1 MSAPPKN
8 RPALAIACLS
18 ASLFLQEVLLTRLF
32 SVILYHHFA
41 FIAISVGMLGLAAGG
56 VRVALWPERFTAES
70 AREDTRK
77 AAIRFAG
84 CAVGALAILAQLG
97 LSPDRYTVWRA
108 LGVGFV
114 YIVSFIPFYFGGVAI
129 ALIFTHSRKD
139 FAKLY
144 AIDLVAAGGS
154 GLLVAP
160 MLSAFGAPSA
170 LLLASLVA
178 ALGGVVAFSTTSSRE
193 KKLGVIVLGVIAFA
207 FIGDRAFGL
216 MRVRWAKEVEHA
228 KPSFEAWNAISRLAV
243 YDESFGPWALGTKYA
258 GPAPEGRLMDI
269 DASAATPILH
279 GMTGPGVEHLDAE
292 LTAVGYVASPH
303 DHSLVIGAGGGRDV
317 LCALRSG
324 MKHVDA
330 VEINPIIANDVMR
343 GKFQEY
349 SGGIYVDP
357 RVTVHVMDG
366 RSFVR
371 GSHDHFD
378 VIQASLVDTWASTA
392 AGAFALSENNLYTL
406 EAVTEYIDHLSP
418 DGVLTL
424 IRWQGPEVYR
434 LIVMV
439 NAAARSLGI
448 TDVGSHLAILE
459 TPNTPRPYV
468 TVTNLLFRKS
478 AWDAATVKKLEDK
491 AEATGFT
498 WVQHPLHAV
507 PGRTSEIA
515 RAADPLAEA
524 SRTEQYELSPSTDDW
539 PFFFYRPRHRFFAD
553 VIESPKRLYYDGP
566 YLLAEIFL
574 LSALLAFACLLLPLW
589 KRGRRALT
597 TAPKTAVALGSYF
610 VCIGIGFMFLEVS
623 MMQRFVLFLGHPTY
637 ALTAVMVA
645 LLLGAGAGSG
655 LAGKYG
661 GGDHGVPRGFY
672 AGALTA
678 AAIAVSAV
686 LHPAVFSATQQM
698 SFVMKIILTQVLVLP
713 LGVLM
718 GTLMPLGVA
727 RLTKVAPALV
737 PWAWGVNGFA
747 SVVGS
752 CLAVLLSMS
761 YGFSTTFHLA
771 AGCYGAAAVFA
782 FVAFRGTPSAA
793 HVADAAAESNG
804 DALPSGSAPQTLIT

>member
-1 MSAPPKN
+1 MSAATAPVKN

-56 VRVALWPERFTAES
+56 VRVALWPERFTEAS
-70 AREDTRK
+70 AGEDTRK
-77 AAIRFAG
+77 ASLRFAA
-84 CAVGALAILAQLG
+84 CAVGALAILAQMG

-114 YIVSFIPFYFGGVAI
+114 YVISFIPFYFGGVAI
-129 ALIFTHSRKD
+129 ALVFTHSRQH

-144 AIDLVAAGGS
+144 AIDLAAAGGS
-154 GLLVAP
+154 GLVVAP
-160 MLSAFGAPSA
+160 LLTMFGAPSA

-178 ALGGVVAFSTTSSRE
+178 ALGGVIAFSTTSARE
-193 KKLGVIVLGVIAFA
+193 KKLGWIVIGVVALA
-207 FIGDRAFGL
+207 FIGDRSFGL

-228 KPSFEAWNAISRLAV
+228 KPSYEAWNAISRLAV
-243 YDESFGPWALGTKYA
+243 YDEPFGPWALGTKYK
-258 GPAPEGRLMDI
+258 GPPPEGRLMDI

-279 GMTGPGVEHLDAE
+279 GMTGPGVEHLDSE
-292 LTAVGYVASPH
+292 LTAIGYVASPH

-324 MKHVDA
+324 MRHVDA

-343 GKFQEY
+343 GRFQEY

-406 EAVTEYIDHLSP
+406 EAITEYIDHLSD

-439 NAAARSLGI
+439 DAAARSLGI
-448 TDVGSHLAILE
+448 KDVGSHLAILE
-459 TPNTPRPYV
+459 APNTPRVAV
-468 TVTNLLFRKS
+468 TVTNLLFKKS
-478 AWDAATVKKLEDK
+478 PWDATSAKKLDDK
-491 AEATGFT
+491 AESTGFT
-498 WVQHPLHAV
+498 WAHHPLRDV
-507 PGRTSEIA
+507 GGRTTEIA
-515 RAADPLAEA
+515 RAQSPFAEA
-524 SRTEQYELSPSTDDW
+524 SRTESYELSPSTDDW
-539 PFFFYRPRHRFFAD
+539 PFFFYRPQHRFFAD
-553 VIESPKRLYYDGP
+553 VIEQPKRLYYDGP
-566 YLLAEIFL
+566 YLLAEIML
-574 LSALLAFACLLLPLW
+574 LSAVLAFGCLLLPLW
-589 KRGRRALT
+589 KRGRRALA
-597 TAPKTAVALGSYF
+597 TAPKTAMGMGSYF

-645 LLLGAGAGSG
+645 LLLGAGAGSQ
-655 LAGKYG
+655 LAGRFATN
-661 GGDHGVPRGFY
+661 DLGVPRGFY
-672 AGALTA
+672 AGLLA
-678 AAIAVSAV
+678 AFAIGISAV
-686 LHPAVFSATQQM
+686 GHPAVFASTQHW
-698 SFVMKIILTQVLVLP
+698 SFITKILLTQVLVLP
-713 LGVLM
+713 LGVVL
-718 GTLMPLGVA
+718 GALMPLGVA
-727 RLTKVAPALV
+727 RLTRVAPALV

-771 AGCYGAAAVFA
+771 AACYGAAALFA
-782 FVAFRGTPSAA
+782 FAAFRGAP
-793 HVADAAAESNG
+793 AAALATST
-804 DALPSGSAPQTLIT
+804 DRPDTRSVSA

>member
-1 MSAPPKN
+1 MSAASVKN

-56 VRVALWPERFTAES
+56 VRVALWRERFTEAS
-70 AREDTRK
+70 AGEDTRK
-77 AAIRFAG
+77 AALRFAA
-84 CAVGALAILAQLG
+84 CAVGALVILAQMG
-97 LSPDRYTVWRA
+97 LSPGRYTVWRA
-108 LGVGFV
+108 LGVAFV
-114 YIVSFIPFYFGGVAI
+114 YVISFIPFYFGGVAI
-129 ALIFTHSRKD
+129 ALVFTHSRKE

-144 AIDLVAAGGS
+144 AIDLGAAGAS

-160 MLSAFGAPSA
+160 LLTMFGAPSA

-178 ALGGVVAFSTTSSRE
+178 ALGGVLAFSTTSARE
-193 KKLGVIVLGVIAFA
+193 KKLGWIVIGVVLLAFV
-207 FIGDRAFGL
+207 GDRSFGL
-216 MRVRWAKEVEHA
+216 MRVRWAKETEHA
-228 KPSFEAWNAISRLAV
+228 KPSYEAWNAISRLAV
-243 YDESFGPWALGTKYA
+243 YDEAFGPWAVGTKYK
-258 GPAPEGRLMDI
+258 GPPPEGRLMDI

-292 LTAVGYVASPH
+292 LTAIAYVASPH

-324 MKHVDA
+324 MRHVDA

-343 GKFQEY
+343 GRFQEY

-406 EAVTEYIDHLSP
+406 EAITEYIDHLTG

-424 IRWQGPEVYR
+424 IRWHGPEVYR

-439 NAAARSLGI
+439 DAAARALGI
-448 TDVGSHLAILE
+448 KDVGSHLAILE
-459 TPNTPRPYV
+459 VPSV
-468 TVTNLLFRKS
+468 HVTNLLFKRS
-478 AWDAATVKKLEDK
+478 PWDAASAKKLDDK

-498 WVQHPLHAV
+498 WAHHPLRDV
-507 PGRTSEIA
+507 GGRTTEIA
-515 RAADPLAEA
+515 RAESPFAEA
-524 SRTEQYELSPSTDDW
+524 SRTESYELSPSTDDW
-539 PFFFYRPRHRFFAD
+539 PFFFYRPEHRFLAAA
-553 VIESPKRLYYDGP
+553 IEEPKRLYNDGP
-566 YLLAEIFL
+566 YLLAEIMV
-574 LSALLAFACLLLPLW
+574 LSAGLAFGCLLLPLW
-589 KRGRRALT
+589 KRGRQALA
-597 TAPKTAVALGSYF
+597 TAPKVAMAMGSYF
-610 VCIGIGFMFLEVS
+610 VCLGIGFMFLEVS

-645 LLLGAGAGSG
+645 LLLGAGAGSHI
-655 LAGKYG
+655 AGRFATKRASMP
-661 GGDHGVPRGFY
+661 HAFY
-672 AGALTA
+672 AGLLA
-678 AAIAVSAV
+678 AGAIALSAV
-686 LHPAVFSATQQM
+686 AHPAVFAATQHM
-698 SFVMKIILTQVLVLP
+698 SFITKIVLTQLLVLP
-713 LGVLM
+713 LGVML
-718 GTLMPLGVA
+718 GALMPLGVA
-727 RLTKVAPALV
+727 RLTSMTPALV

-771 AGCYGAAAVFA
+771 AACYGAAALFA
-782 FVAFRGTPSAA
+782 LVAFKGTPVSADD
-793 HVADAAAESNG
+793 VATTAAPG
-804 DALPSGSAPQTLIT
+804 

>member
-1 MSAPPKN
+1 MSAVSLPVRN

-56 VRVALWPERFTAES
+56 VRVALWPERFTEATS
-70 AREDTRK
+70 GEDTRK
-77 AAIRFAG
+77 ASLRFAG
-84 CAVGALAILAQLG
+84 CAVVTLAILAQMG

-108 LGVGFV
+108 LGVAFV
-114 YIVSFIPFYFGGVAI
+114 YVISFIPFYFGGVAI
-129 ALIFTHSRKD
+129 ALVFTHSRKQ

-144 AIDLVAAGGS
+144 AIDLIAAGGS

-160 MLSAFGAPSA
+160 LLGAFGGPAS
-170 LLLASLVA
+170 LLLAGLVA
-178 ALGGVVAFSTTSSRE
+178 ALGGVLAFTTTSSRE
-193 KKLGVIVLGVIAFA
+193 KKLGWVIIGVVTLA
-207 FIGDRAFGL
+207 FIGDRSFGL
-216 MRVRWAKEVEHA
+216 MRVRWAKEVEHE

-243 YDESFGPWALGTKYA
+243 YDEAFGPWALGTKYA
-258 GPAPEGRLMDI
+258 GPPPEGRLMDI

-279 GMTGPGVEHLDAE
+279 GMTGAGVEHLDSE
-292 LTAVGYVASPH
+292 LTAIGYVASPH

-330 VEINPIIANDVMR
+330 IEINPIIANDVMR
-343 GKFQEY
+343 GKYKEY

-371 GSHDHFD
+371 GSQDHFD

-406 EAVTEYIDHLSP
+406 EAITEYIDHLSP

-439 NAAARSLGI
+439 EAAARSLGI
-448 TDVGSHLAILE
+448 ADIGSHLAILE
-459 TPNTPRPYV
+459 APNTPRPSIM
-468 TVTNLLFRKS
+468 VTNLLFKKS
-478 AWDAATVKKLEDK
+478 AWDAGSVKKLEDK
-491 AEATGFT
+491 ADGTGFS
-498 WVQHPLHAV
+498 WAHHPLRDV
-507 PGRTSEIA
+507 GGRTAEIA
-515 RAADPLAEA
+515 RAKDAFAEA
-524 SRTEQYELSPSTDDW
+524 SRTESYELSPSTDDW
-539 PFFFYRPRHRFFAD
+539 PFFFYRPQHRFFAD
-553 VIESPKRLYYDGP
+553 VLKEPKRLYYDGP
-566 YLLAEIFL
+566 YLLAEIML

-589 KRGRRALT
+589 KRGRRALA
-597 TAPKTAVALGSYF
+597 TAPRAAMGMGSYF

-645 LLLGAGAGSG
+645 LLLGAGLGSQ
-655 LAGKYG
+655 LAGRLAR
-661 GGDHGVPRGFY
+661 GDQGIPRGFY
-672 AGALTA
+672 AGLA
-678 AAIAVSAV
+678 AAGAIALSAV
-686 LHPAVFSATQQM
+686 GHPAVFGATQQM
-698 SFVMKIILTQVLVLP
+698 SFITKILLTQVLVLP
-713 LGVLM
+713 LGVML

-727 RLTKVAPALV
+727 RLTRVAPALV

-752 CLAVLLSMS
+752 CMAVLLSMS

-771 AGCYGAAAVFA
+771 AVCYGAAAVFA
-782 FVAFRGTPSAA
+782 FVAFRGKPAEEDAPEATEAA
-793 HVADAAAESNG
+793 PAA
-804 DALPSGSAPQTLIT
+804 